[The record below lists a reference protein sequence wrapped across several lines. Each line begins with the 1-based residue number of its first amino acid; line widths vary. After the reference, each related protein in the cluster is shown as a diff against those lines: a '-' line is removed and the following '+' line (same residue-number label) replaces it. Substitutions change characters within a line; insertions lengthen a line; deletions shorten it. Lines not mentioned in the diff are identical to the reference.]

1 MKLFLHDVLREYTVV
16 ARSMRRTLRSKL
28 FIQSVKVYLYM
39 YHGNIWQNPLCV
51 ASCATKDL
59 SISPR
64 FSPTIFCCDASSGL
78 LQAHLSLYSS
88 RLYAHNPVFEIVHE
102 ETLNVCPTHICSVEK
117 QYRIVPGIFVQ
128 LV

>member
-1 MKLFLHDVLREYTVV
+1 MKLFLHVLREYIVV
-16 ARSMRRTLRSKL
+16 VRSMRRTLHSKL
-28 FIQSVKVYLYM
+28 FIQSVKVYLHM
-39 YHGNIWQNPLCV
+39 YHGDVWQNTLCV
-51 ASCATKDL
+51 ESCVTKDL

-64 FSPTIFCCDASSGL
+64 FSPTIFCRDANSGL

-88 RLYAHNPVFEIVHE
+88 KLYAQNPAFEIVHE
-102 ETLNVCPTHICSVEK
+102 ETVNVYSTHIRSVEK